1 MDLLSKSDP
10 ILVVS
15 LSESNQAAREIGRT
29 ERIK

>member
-15 LSESNQAAREIGRT
+15 LSENNQPAREIGKT